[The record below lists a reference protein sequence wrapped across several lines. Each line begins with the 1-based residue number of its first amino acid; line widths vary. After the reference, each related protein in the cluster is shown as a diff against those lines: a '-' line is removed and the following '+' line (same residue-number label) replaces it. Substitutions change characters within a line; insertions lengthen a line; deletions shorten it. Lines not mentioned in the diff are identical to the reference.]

1 MDEEAAAPDL
11 ADDERRALLKLARK
25 SLTHWLKTKESLP
38 EAEQEALAVGE
49 ESRMGLNC
57 FVSLHDR
64 GQLRGCIGTLASDKP
79 LFRSVASMAVSAGAR
94 DPRFPPIT
102 EEELDRCDF
111 EISALGPFQHVES
124 LEEIHVNRHGLL
136 LEAGPKRGI
145 LLPQVAQKHGWSA
158 RELLRQT
165 HIKAGLEP
173 SEDFKSRDVFI
184 FSACVFGE
192 NDYSDLKR

>member
-11 ADDERRALLKLARK
+11 TDEERRALLRLARK
-25 SLTHWLKTKESLP
+25 SLTHFVKTQQPLP
-38 EAEQEALAVGE
+38 DADQEALAVGE

-64 GQLRGCIGTLASDKP
+64 EQLRGCIGTLASDKP
-79 LFRSVASMAVSAGAR
+79 LFRSVASMAISAGAR

-102 EEELDRCDF
+102 EEELERCDF

-124 LEEIHVNRHGLL
+124 IEEIHPNRHGLL
-136 LEAGPKRGI
+136 VEAGPRRGI
-145 LLPQVAQKHGWSA
+145 LLPQVAQKHSWSA
-158 RELLRQT
+158 RELLKQT

-173 SEDFKSRDVFI
+173 SEDFKGKDIFT

-192 NDYSDLKR
+192 NDYSDLAR

>member
-38 EAEQEALAVGE
+38 EAEQEACAVGE
-49 ESRMGLNC
+49 TSRMGLNC

-79 LFRSVASMAVSAGAR
+79 LFRSVASMAISAGAR
-94 DPRFPPIT
+94 DPRFPAVSA
-102 EEELDRCDF
+102 EELERCDF
-111 EISALGPFQHVES
+111 EVSALGFLRHVES

-136 LEAGPKRGI
+136 IEAGPKRGI
-145 LLPQVAQKHGWSA
+145 LLPQVARKHGWSA

-173 SEDFKSRDVFI
+173 SEDLEGKDVFV

-192 NDYSDLKR
+192 NDYSDLAR